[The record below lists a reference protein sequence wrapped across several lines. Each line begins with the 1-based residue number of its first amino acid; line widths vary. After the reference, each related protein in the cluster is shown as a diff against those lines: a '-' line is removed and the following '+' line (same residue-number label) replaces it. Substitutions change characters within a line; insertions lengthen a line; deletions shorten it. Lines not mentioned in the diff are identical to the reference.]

1 MAGIGVKLT
10 NIYKKNTLTTDIIGM
25 GYSMAVTIAPMLV
38 VIGALIIMEYYLD
51 FSSVDYLTRELFS
64 CTVLYI
70 FIFSLLTASPFNS
83 VLSKYMSDIIYEE
96 HYEDILPCYY
106 VGMIMNIFLSALVGI
121 PFCVHEYLV
130 GGVDILYVFT
140 GYSGY
145 MALVL
150 VFYSMLYLSIC
161 KDYKKISFFF
171 AIGMTVTVLLSFLLV
186 KRLHW
191 SITYGMLL
199 SLTIGFWLIA
209 CLEMALVRSYFKENS
224 GRYRPVLAYFK
235 EYWPLVA
242 TNFLYTLGLYIH
254 NFVFWTTDLH
264 MIVVKSLCY
273 HI

>member
-106 VGMIMNIFLSALVGI
+106 VGMIMNILLSALVGI

-209 CLEMALVRSYFKENS
+209 CLEMALVRS
-224 GRYRPVLAYFK
+224 
-235 EYWPLVA
+235 
-242 TNFLYTLGLYIH
+242 
-254 NFVFWTTDLH
+254 
-264 MIVVKSLCY
+264 
-273 HI
+273 

>member
-38 VIGALIIMEYYLD
+38 VIGALVIMEYCLD

-96 HYEDILPCYY
+96 RYEDILPCYY
-106 VGMIMNIFLSALVGI
+106 VGMILNILLSALVGI
-121 PFCVHEYLV
+121 PFCAHEYLV
-130 GGVDILYVFT
+130 GRVDILYVFT

-150 VFYSMLYLSIC
+150 VFYSILYIYIC
-161 KDYKKISFFF
+161 KDYKKI
-171 AIGMTVTVLLSFLLV
+171 
-186 KRLHW
+186 
-191 SITYGMLL
+191 
-199 SLTIGFWLIA
+199 
-209 CLEMALVRSYFKENS
+209 
-224 GRYRPVLAYFK
+224 
-235 EYWPLVA
+235 
-242 TNFLYTLGLYIH
+242 
-254 NFVFWTTDLH
+254 
-264 MIVVKSLCY
+264 
-273 HI
+273 

>member
-106 VGMIMNIFLSALVGI
+106 VGMIMNILQKMNESKMLNAKAIRDVM
-121 PFCVHEYLV
+121 
-130 GGVDILYVFT
+130 VDTV
-140 GYSGY
+140 
-145 MALVL
+145 MAVQ
-150 VFYSMLYLSIC
+150 
-161 KDYKKISFFF
+161 KR
-171 AIGMTVTVLLSFLLV
+171 MTE
-186 KRLHW
+186 KN
-191 SITYGMLL
+191 
-199 SLTIGFWLIA
+199 
-209 CLEMALVRSYFKENS
+209 K
-224 GRYRPVLAYFK
+224 
-235 EYWPLVA
+235 
-242 TNFLYTLGLYIH
+242 
-254 NFVFWTTDLH
+254 
-264 MIVVKSLCY
+264 
-273 HI
+273 

>member
-96 HYEDILPCYY
+96 RYEDILPCYY
-106 VGMIMNIFLSALVGI
+106 VGMFLNIFLSAFVGI

-186 KRLHW
+186 KRFHW
-191 SITYGMLL
+191 SITYGMLF
-199 SLTIGFWLIA
+199 SLTVGFWLIA
-209 CLEMALVRSYFKENS
+209 CLEMGLVRSYFK
-224 GRYRPVLAYFK
+224 
-235 EYWPLVA
+235 
-242 TNFLYTLGLYIH
+242 
-254 NFVFWTTDLH
+254 
-264 MIVVKSLCY
+264 
-273 HI
+273 